1 MENKELQELFA
12 AKRTTEA
19 NRRRQEELRQQL
31 EAAAAPAAP
40 AKSRRLWPVWAA
52 GIAASIA
59 LVLLTVPGLFRRA
72 GEQPVLMAEAGEAIE
87 NIDFID
93 TIEVI
98 ETIGTIGTIETIPP
112 KPAKTFHSTAAV
124 LAAAEEAPLPEPE
137 TKGTEADV
145 EPTTPTIEV
154 PAIELA
160 DNATLEPPASNAPR
174 IHRRTSTSMVN
185 SSNIETVQPMPS
197 DFQNFLANAFG
208 TETDTPFNLTTIN
221 L

>member
-19 NRRRQEELRQQL
+19 NRRRQAELRQQL
-31 EAAAAPAAP
+31 EATAAPTAP
-40 AKSRRLWPVWAA
+40 ARSRRLWPVWAA

-59 LVLLTVPGLFRRA
+59 LVLLTMPSLFRRA

-87 NIDFID
+87 AID
-93 TIEVI
+93 TIEAI
-98 ETIGTIGTIETIPP
+98 ETIETIETINS
-112 KPAKTFHSTAAV
+112 KPAKTFHSTATV
-124 LAAAEEAPLPEPE
+124 LAAAEEAPLPDLE
-137 TKGTEADV
+137 TETE

-160 DNATLEPPASNAPR
+160 DNATPEPPASNAPR

-197 DFQNFLANAFG
+197 DFQNFLASAFG
-208 TETDTPFNLTTIN
+208 TETDTPFNLTTFN

>member
-19 NRRRQEELRQQL
+19 NRRRQAELRQQL
-31 EAAAAPAAP
+31 EATAAPAAP

-59 LVLLTVPGLFRRA
+59 LVLLTMPGLFRRA
-72 GEQPVLMAEAGEAIE
+72 GEQPVLVAEAGEAIE
-87 NIDFID
+87 IID
-93 TIEVI
+93 TIENI
-98 ETIGTIGTIETIPP
+98 ETIETINTE
-112 KPAKTFHSTAAV
+112 PAKTFHSTATV

-137 TKGTEADV
+137 TKGTEAV
-145 EPTTPTIEV
+145 EEPTTPTIEA

-160 DNATLEPPASNAPR
+160 DNATPEPPASNAPR

-197 DFQNFLANAFG
+197 DFQNFLASAFG

>member
-19 NRRRQEELRQQL
+19 NRRRQAELRQQL
-31 EAAAAPAAP
+31 EATAAPTAQG
-40 AKSRRLWPVWAA
+40 KTRRLWPVWAA

-59 LVLLTVPGLFRRA
+59 LVLLTVPGLFHA
-72 GEQPVLMAEAGEAIE
+72 ESEQPVLVAEAGKAIE
-87 NIDFID
+87 AID
-93 TIEVI
+93 TIEAI
-98 ETIGTIGTIETIPP
+98 ETIETIETINP
-112 KPAKTFHSTAAV
+112 KPAKTYHSTATV
-124 LAAAEEAPLPEPE
+124 LAAAEEETLPDLE
-137 TKGTEADV
+137 TETE
-145 EPTTPTIEV
+145 EPTIPTIEA

-160 DNATLEPPASNAPR
+160 DNATPEPPASNAPR

-197 DFQNFLANAFG
+197 DFQNFLASAFG

>member
-1 MENKELQELFA
+1 MENKELLELFA
-12 AKRTTEA
+12 AKRTTET
-19 NRRRQEELRQQL
+19 NRRRQAELRQQL
-31 EAAAAPAAP
+31 EAATAPAAP
-40 AKSRRLWPVWAA
+40 ARSRRLWPVWAA

-59 LVLLTVPGLFRRA
+59 LVLLTMPGLFRRA

-87 NIDFID
+87 AID
-93 TIEVI
+93 TIEAI
-98 ETIGTIGTIETIPP
+98 ETIETIETINP

-124 LAAAEEAPLPEPE
+124 LAAAVEAPLPEPE
-137 TKGTEADV
+137 TKGTEAV
-145 EPTTPTIEV
+145 EEPETATIEV

-160 DNATLEPPASNAPR
+160 DNATPEPPASNAPR

-197 DFQNFLANAFG
+197 DFQNFLASAFG
-208 TETDTPFNLTTIN
+208 TETDTPFNLTTFN

>member
-19 NRRRQEELRQQL
+19 NRRRQAELRQQL
-31 EAAAAPAAP
+31 EAATTPAAP
-40 AKSRRLWPVWAA
+40 ARSRRLWPVWAA

-59 LVLLTVPGLFRRA
+59 LVLLTMPGLFRRA
-72 GEQPVLMAEAGEAIE
+72 SEQPVLMAEAGEI
-87 NIDFID
+87 IDTIGTTID
-93 TIEVI
+93 TIE
-98 ETIGTIGTIETIPP
+98 TIETIKP

-137 TKGTEADV
+137 TKGTEAV
-145 EPTTPTIEV
+145 EEPATATIEV

-160 DNATLEPPASNAPR
+160 DNATPEPPASNAPR
-174 IHRRTSTSMVN
+174 IHRRASTSMVN
-185 SSNIETVQPMPS
+185 SSNIETIQPMPS

>member
-31 EAAAAPAAP
+31 EAAAAPTAQG
-40 AKSRRLWPVWAA
+40 KTRRLWPVWAA

-59 LVLLTVPGLFRRA
+59 LVLLTMPGLFRRA
-72 GEQPVLMAEAGEAIE
+72 GEQPVLMAEAGKTIEA
-87 NIDFID
+87 ID
-93 TIEVI
+93 TIEAI
-98 ETIGTIGTIETIPP
+98 ETIETIETINP

-137 TKGTEADV
+137 TKETEAV
-145 EPTTPTIEV
+145 EEPATATFEA

-160 DNATLEPPASNAPR
+160 DNATPEPPASNAPR

-197 DFQNFLANAFG
+197 DFQNFLASAFG

>member
-1 MENKELQELFA
+1 MENEELQELFA

-59 LVLLTVPGLFRRA
+59 LVLLTMPSLFRRA
-72 GEQPVLMAEAGEAIE
+72 GEQPVLVAEAGEAIE
-87 NIDFID
+87 IID
-93 TIEVI
+93 TIETI
-98 ETIGTIGTIETIPP
+98 ETIETIGTIETINP
-112 KPAKTFHSTAAV
+112 KPAKTFLSTATA
-124 LAAAEEAPLPEPE
+124 LAAAEEAPMPEPE
-137 TKGTEADV
+137 TKGTEAV
-145 EPTTPTIEV
+145 EEPATPTIEV

-208 TETDTPFNLTTIN
+208 TETDTPFNLTTFN

>member
-19 NRRRQEELRQQL
+19 NRRRQAELRQQL
-31 EAAAAPAAP
+31 EATATPAAP

-59 LVLLTVPGLFRRA
+59 LVLLTMPSLFRRA
-72 GEQPVLMAEAGEAIE
+72 GEHPVLVAEAREAIE
-87 NIDFID
+87 IID
-93 TIEVI
+93 TIEN
-98 ETIGTIGTIETIPP
+98 IGTIETINP
-112 KPAKTFHSTAAV
+112 KPAKTFHSTATV

-137 TKGTEADV
+137 TKGTEAV
-145 EPTTPTIEV
+145 EEPTTPTIEV

-160 DNATLEPPASNAPR
+160 DNATLEPPVSNAPR

-185 SSNIETVQPMPS
+185 SSNIETIQPMPS

-208 TETDTPFNLTTIN
+208 TETDTPFNLTTFN

>member
-31 EAAAAPAAP
+31 EAAAAPTAQG
-40 AKSRRLWPVWAA
+40 KTRRLWPVWAA

-59 LVLLTVPGLFRRA
+59 LVLLTMPSLFRRA

-87 NIDFID
+87 AID
-93 TIEVI
+93 TIEAI
-98 ETIGTIGTIETIPP
+98 ETIEDIIKQRPSRGRHT
-112 KPAKTFHSTAAV
+112 TATPTAV
-124 LAAAEEAPLPEPE
+124 LAAAEEEALPDLE
-137 TKGTEADV
+137 TETE

-160 DNATLEPPASNAPR
+160 DNATPEPPASNAPR

-208 TETDTPFNLTTIN
+208 TETDTPFNLTTFN

>member
-19 NRRRQEELRQQL
+19 NRRRQAELRQQL
-31 EAAAAPAAP
+31 EATAAPAAQ
-40 AKSRRLWPVWAA
+40 AKTRRLWPVWAA

-59 LVLLTVPGLFRRA
+59 LVLLTVPGLFHA
-72 GEQPVLMAEAGEAIE
+72 ESEQPVLVAEAGEEIE
-87 NIDFID
+87 AID
-93 TIEVI
+93 TIEAI
-98 ETIGTIGTIETIPP
+98 ETIETIETINP
-112 KPAKTFHSTAAV
+112 KPAKTYHSTATV

-137 TKGTEADV
+137 TKETEAGE
-145 EPTTPTIEV
+145 EPTIPTIEA

-160 DNATLEPPASNAPR
+160 DNATPEPPASNAPR

-185 SSNIETVQPMPS
+185 SSNIETIQSMPS

>member
-31 EAAAAPAAP
+31 EATAAPTAQG
-40 AKSRRLWPVWAA
+40 KTRRLWPVWAA

-59 LVLLTVPGLFRRA
+59 LVLLTVPGLFHA
-72 GEQPVLMAEAGEAIE
+72 ESEQPVLVAEAGEEIE
-87 NIDFID
+87 GIDRIERID
-93 TIEVI
+93 TIEAI
-98 ETIGTIGTIETIPP
+98 ETIETINP
-112 KPAKTFHSTAAV
+112 KPAKTYHSTATA

-137 TKGTEADV
+137 TKETEAGE
-145 EPTTPTIEV
+145 EPTIPTIEA

-160 DNATLEPPASNAPR
+160 NNATHEPPASNAPR

-185 SSNIETVQPMPS
+185 SSNIETIQPMPS
-197 DFQNFLANAFG
+197 DFQNFLASAFG
-208 TETDTPFNLTTIN
+208 TETDTPFNLTTFN

>member
-19 NRRRQEELRQQL
+19 NRRRQAELRQQL
-31 EAAAAPAAP
+31 EATAAPAAP
-40 AKSRRLWPVWAA
+40 ARSRRLWPVWA
-52 GIAASIA
+52 GSIAASIA
-59 LVLLTVPGLFRRA
+59 LVLLTMPGLFRRA

-87 NIDFID
+87 AID
-93 TIEVI
+93 TIEAI
-98 ETIGTIGTIETIPP
+98 ETIETINP
-112 KPAKTFHSTAAV
+112 KPAKTFHSTATD

-137 TKGTEADV
+137 TKETEAV
-145 EPTTPTIEV
+145 EKPAIVTIEV

-208 TETDTPFNLTTIN
+208 TETDTPFNLTTFN

>member
-31 EAAAAPAAP
+31 EAATAPAAP
-40 AKSRRLWPVWAA
+40 ARSRRLWPLWA
-52 GIAASIA
+52 GSIAASIA
-59 LVLLTVPGLFRRA
+59 LVLLTMPSLFRRA
-72 GEQPVLMAEAGEAIE
+72 DEQPVLMAEAGEI
-87 NIDFID
+87 ID
-93 TIEVI
+93 TIE
-98 ETIGTIGTIETIPP
+98 TIETIETIKP
-112 KPAKTFHSTAAV
+112 KPAKTFHSTATV

-137 TKGTEADV
+137 TKGTEAV
-145 EPTTPTIEV
+145 EEPAIATIEV

-160 DNATLEPPASNAPR
+160 DNATPEPPASNAPR

-197 DFQNFLANAFG
+197 DFQNFLASAFG

>member
-31 EAAAAPAAP
+31 EAATAPAAP
-40 AKSRRLWPVWAA
+40 ARSRRLWPVWA
-52 GIAASIA
+52 GSIAASIA
-59 LVLLTVPGLFRRA
+59 LVLLTMPGLFRRA

-87 NIDFID
+87 IID
-93 TIEVI
+93 TIE
-98 ETIGTIGTIETIPP
+98 TIGTIETIPP
-112 KPAKTFHSTAAV
+112 KPAKTFHSTATA

-137 TKGTEADV
+137 AKGTEAV
-145 EPTTPTIEV
+145 EEPATATIEV

-160 DNATLEPPASNAPR
+160 DNATPEPPASNAPR

-197 DFQNFLANAFG
+197 DFQNFLASAFG

>member
-19 NRRRQEELRQQL
+19 NRRRQAKLRQQL
-31 EAAAAPAAP
+31 EAATAPAAP

-59 LVLLTVPGLFRRA
+59 LVLLTMPSLFRRA
-72 GEQPVLMAEAGEAIE
+72 GEQPVLVAEAREAIE
-87 NIDFID
+87 IID
-93 TIEVI
+93 TIEN
-98 ETIGTIGTIETIPP
+98 IGTIETINP
-112 KPAKTFHSTAAV
+112 KPAKTFHSTATA
-124 LAAAEEAPLPEPE
+124 LAAAEEAPMPEPE
-137 TKGTEADV
+137 TKGTEAV
-145 EPTTPTIEV
+145 EEPTTPTIEV

-160 DNATLEPPASNAPR
+160 DNATLEPPVSNAPR

-185 SSNIETVQPMPS
+185 SSNIETIQPMPS
-197 DFQNFLANAFG
+197 NFQNFLANAFG
-208 TETDTPFNLTTIN
+208 TETDTPFNLTTFN

>member
-19 NRRRQEELRQQL
+19 NRRRQAELRQQL
-31 EAAAAPAAP
+31 EATAAPTAQG
-40 AKSRRLWPVWAA
+40 KTRRLWPVWAA

-59 LVLLTVPGLFRRA
+59 LVLLTVPGLFHA
-72 GEQPVLMAEAGEAIE
+72 ESEQPVLVAEAG
-87 NIDFID
+87 
-93 TIEVI
+93 EVI
-98 ETIGTIGTIETIPP
+98 ETIDTIDTIETIETINP
-112 KPAKTFHSTAAV
+112 KPAKTYHSTATV
-124 LAAAEEAPLPEPE
+124 LAAAEEEALPSLE
-137 TKGTEADV
+137 TETE
-145 EPTTPTIEV
+145 EPTIPTIEA

-160 DNATLEPPASNAPR
+160 DNATPEPPASNAPR

-185 SSNIETVQPMPS
+185 SSNIETIQPMPS

-208 TETDTPFNLTTIN
+208 TETDTPFNLTTFN

>member
-19 NRRRQEELRQQL
+19 NRRRQAELRQQL
-31 EAAAAPAAP
+31 EAATAPAAP

-59 LVLLTVPGLFRRA
+59 LVLLTMPSLFRRA
-72 GEQPVLMAEAGEAIE
+72 GEQPVLVAEAGEAIE
-87 NIDFID
+87 IID
-93 TIEVI
+93 TIETI
-98 ETIGTIGTIETIPP
+98 ETIGTIETINP
-112 KPAKTFHSTAAV
+112 KPAKTFHSTATA
-124 LAAAEEAPLPEPE
+124 LAAAEEEALPDLE
-137 TKGTEADV
+137 TETE
-145 EPTTPTIEV
+145 EPTTPTIEA

-160 DNATLEPPASNAPR
+160 DNATPEPPASNAPR

-197 DFQNFLANAFG
+197 DFQNFLASAFG
-208 TETDTPFNLTTIN
+208 TETDTPFNLTTFN

>member
-19 NRRRQEELRQQL
+19 NRRRQAELRQQL
-31 EAAAAPAAP
+31 EAATAPAAP
-40 AKSRRLWPVWAA
+40 ARSRRLWPVWAA

-59 LVLLTVPGLFRRA
+59 LVLLTMPGLFRRA
-72 GEQPVLMAEAGEAIE
+72 GEQPVLVAEAGEI
-87 NIDFID
+87 ID
-93 TIEVI
+93 
-98 ETIGTIGTIETIPP
+98 TIGTIETIETIETIPP
-112 KPAKTFHSTAAV
+112 KPSKTFHSTAAV

-137 TKGTEADV
+137 TKGTEAV
-145 EPTTPTIEV
+145 EEPATATIEV

-185 SSNIETVQPMPS
+185 SSNIETIQPMPS

-208 TETDTPFNLTTIN
+208 TETDTPFNLTTLN

>member
-19 NRRRQEELRQQL
+19 NRRRQAELRQQL

-40 AKSRRLWPVWAA
+40 AKSHRLWPVWAA

-59 LVLLTVPGLFRRA
+59 LVLLTMPSLFRRA
-72 GEQPVLMAEAGEAIE
+72 GEQPVLVAEAGEAIE
-87 NIDFID
+87 AID
-93 TIEVI
+93 TIEAI
-98 ETIGTIGTIETIPP
+98 ETIETIETINP
-112 KPAKTFHSTAAV
+112 KPAKTYHSTATA

-137 TKGTEADV
+137 TKGTEAV
-145 EPTTPTIEV
+145 EEPETATIEV

-185 SSNIETVQPMPS
+185 SSNIETIQPMPS
-197 DFQNFLANAFG
+197 DFQNFLASAFG

>member
-19 NRRRQEELRQQL
+19 NRRRQAELRQQL
-31 EAAAAPAAP
+31 EATAAPTAQG
-40 AKSRRLWPVWAA
+40 KTRRLWPVWAA

-59 LVLLTVPGLFRRA
+59 LVLLTMPGLFRRA
-72 GEQPVLMAEAGEAIE
+72 GEQPVLMAEAGKTIEA
-87 NIDFID
+87 ID
-93 TIEVI
+93 TIEAI
-98 ETIGTIGTIETIPP
+98 ETIETIETINP
-112 KPAKTFHSTAAV
+112 KPAKTFHSTATA

-137 TKGTEADV
+137 TKETETV
-145 EPTTPTIEV
+145 EEPATPTIEV

-160 DNATLEPPASNAPR
+160 DNATPEPPASNAPR

-185 SSNIETVQPMPS
+185 SSNIETIQPMPS
-197 DFQNFLANAFG
+197 DFQNFLASAFG
-208 TETDTPFNLTTIN
+208 TETDTPFNLTTFN

>member
-19 NRRRQEELRQQL
+19 NRRRQAELRQQL
-31 EAAAAPAAP
+31 EAAAAPTAQG
-40 AKSRRLWPVWAA
+40 KTRRLWPVWAA

-59 LVLLTVPGLFRRA
+59 LVLLTMPSLFRRA
-72 GEQPVLMAEAGEAIE
+72 GEQPVLVAEAGEAIE
-87 NIDFID
+87 AID
-93 TIEVI
+93 TIEAI
-98 ETIGTIGTIETIPP
+98 ETIETIETINT
-112 KPAKTFHSTAAV
+112 KPAKTFHSTATA
-124 LAAAEEAPLPEPE
+124 LAAAEEAPLPKPE
-137 TKGTEADV
+137 TKGTEAGE
-145 EPTTPTIEV
+145 EPETATIEV

-160 DNATLEPPASNAPR
+160 DNATPEPPASNAPR

-197 DFQNFLANAFG
+197 DFQNFLASAFG
-208 TETDTPFNLTTIN
+208 TETDTPFNLTTFN

>member
-19 NRRRQEELRQQL
+19 NRRRQAELRQQL
-31 EAAAAPAAP
+31 EAAAAPATP
-40 AKSRRLWPVWAA
+40 ARSRRLWPVWAA

-59 LVLLTVPGLFRRA
+59 LVLLTVPSLFRRA
-72 GEQPVLMAEAGEAIE
+72 GEQPMLMAEAGEAIE

-98 ETIGTIGTIETIPP
+98 ETIETIPP
-112 KPAKTFHSTAAV
+112 KPAKTFHSTATD

-137 TKGTEADV
+137 TKGAEAV
-145 EPTTPTIEV
+145 EEPTTPTIEV

-160 DNATLEPPASNAPR
+160 DNATPEPPASNAPR

-197 DFQNFLANAFG
+197 DFQNFLASAFG
-208 TETDTPFNLTTIN
+208 TETDTPFNLTTFN

>member
-19 NRRRQEELRQQL
+19 NRRRQAELRQQL
-31 EAAAAPAAP
+31 EATAAPTAQG
-40 AKSRRLWPVWAA
+40 KTRRLWPVWAA

-59 LVLLTVPGLFRRA
+59 LVLLTVPGLFHA
-72 GEQPVLMAEAGEAIE
+72 ESEQPMLVAEAG
-87 NIDFID
+87 
-93 TIEVI
+93 EVI
-98 ETIGTIGTIETIPP
+98 ETIETIDTIDTIETIETINP
-112 KPAKTFHSTAAV
+112 KPAKTYHSTATV
-124 LAAAEEAPLPEPE
+124 LAAAEEEAMPDLE
-137 TKGTEADV
+137 TETE
-145 EPTTPTIEV
+145 EPTTPTFEA

-160 DNATLEPPASNAPR
+160 DNATPEPPASNAPR

-185 SSNIETVQPMPS
+185 SSNIETIQPMPS

-208 TETDTPFNLTTIN
+208 TETDTPFNLTTFN

>member
-19 NRRRQEELRQQL
+19 NRRRQAELRQQL
-31 EAAAAPAAP
+31 EATAAPTAQG
-40 AKSRRLWPVWAA
+40 KTRRLWPVWAA

-59 LVLLTVPGLFRRA
+59 LVLLTMPSLFRRA

-87 NIDFID
+87 AID
-93 TIEVI
+93 TIEAI
-98 ETIGTIGTIETIPP
+98 ETIETIETINP

-137 TKGTEADV
+137 TKGTEAV
-145 EPTTPTIEV
+145 EEPATATIEV

-160 DNATLEPPASNAPR
+160 DNATPEPPASNAPR

-185 SSNIETVQPMPS
+185 SSNIETIQPMPS

-208 TETDTPFNLTTIN
+208 TETDTPFNLTTFN

>member
-19 NRRRQEELRQQL
+19 NRRRQAELRQQL
-31 EAAAAPAAP
+31 EAAAAPTAQG
-40 AKSRRLWPVWAA
+40 KTRRLWPVWAA

-59 LVLLTVPGLFRRA
+59 LVLLTMPSLFRRA
-72 GEQPVLMAEAGEAIE
+72 GEQPVLMAEAGKTIEA
-87 NIDFID
+87 ID
-93 TIEVI
+93 TIEAI
-98 ETIGTIGTIETIPP
+98 ETIETIETINP
-112 KPAKTFHSTAAV
+112 KPAKTYHSTATA
-124 LAAAEEAPLPEPE
+124 LAAAEEEALPDLE
-137 TKGTEADV
+137 TETE

-160 DNATLEPPASNAPR
+160 DNATPELPASNAPR

-185 SSNIETVQPMPS
+185 SSNIETIQPMPS
-197 DFQNFLANAFG
+197 DFQNFLASAFG

>member
-19 NRRRQEELRQQL
+19 NRRRQAELRQQL

-59 LVLLTVPGLFRRA
+59 LVLLTMPSLFRRA

-87 NIDFID
+87 AID
-93 TIEVI
+93 TIEAI
-98 ETIGTIGTIETIPP
+98 ETIETIETINP
-112 KPAKTFHSTAAV
+112 KPAKTFHSTATA

-137 TKGTEADV
+137 TKGTEAV
-145 EPTTPTIEV
+145 EEPAIATIEV

-160 DNATLEPPASNAPR
+160 DNATPEPPASNAPR

-197 DFQNFLANAFG
+197 DFQNFLASAFG

>member
-19 NRRRQEELRQQL
+19 NRRRQAKLRQQL
-31 EAAAAPAAP
+31 EAATAPAAP

-59 LVLLTVPGLFRRA
+59 LVLLTMPGLFRRA

-87 NIDFID
+87 AID
-93 TIEVI
+93 TIEAI
-98 ETIGTIGTIETIPP
+98 ETIETIETINP
-112 KPAKTFHSTAAV
+112 KPAKTYHSTAAV

-137 TKGTEADV
+137 TKETEAV
-145 EPTTPTIEV
+145 EEPTTPTIEA

-185 SSNIETVQPMPS
+185 SSNIETIQPMPS

-208 TETDTPFNLTTIN
+208 TETDTPFNLTTFN

>member
-19 NRRRQEELRQQL
+19 NRRRQAELRQQL
-31 EAAAAPAAP
+31 EAAAAPTAP

-59 LVLLTVPGLFRRA
+59 LVLLTMPGLFRRA

-87 NIDFID
+87 AID
-93 TIEVI
+93 TIEAI
-98 ETIGTIGTIETIPP
+98 ETIETIETINP
-112 KPAKTFHSTAAV
+112 KPAKTYHSTATV

-137 TKGTEADV
+137 TKETEAGE
-145 EPTTPTIEV
+145 EPTTPTIEA
-154 PAIELA
+154 PTIELA
-160 DNATLEPPASNAPR
+160 DNATPEPPASNAPR

-185 SSNIETVQPMPS
+185 SSNIETIQPMPS

-208 TETDTPFNLTTIN
+208 TETDTPFNLTTFN

>member
-19 NRRRQEELRQQL
+19 NRRRQAELRQQL
-31 EAAAAPAAP
+31 EATAAPAAP

-59 LVLLTVPGLFRRA
+59 LVLLTMPSLFRRA
-72 GEQPVLMAEAGEAIE
+72 GEQPVLMAEAGKTIEA
-87 NIDFID
+87 ID
-93 TIEVI
+93 TIEAI
-98 ETIGTIGTIETIPP
+98 ETIETIETINP
-112 KPAKTFHSTAAV
+112 KPAKTYHSTATA
-124 LAAAEEAPLPEPE
+124 LAAAEEEALPDLE
-137 TKGTEADV
+137 TETE

-185 SSNIETVQPMPS
+185 SSNIETIQPMPS

-208 TETDTPFNLTTIN
+208 TETDTPFNLTTFN

>member
-31 EAAAAPAAP
+31 EATAAPTAQG
-40 AKSRRLWPVWAA
+40 KTRRLWPVWAA

-59 LVLLTVPGLFRRA
+59 LVLLTVPGLFHA
-72 GEQPVLMAEAGEAIE
+72 ESEQPVLVAEAGKAIE
-87 NIDFID
+87 AID
-93 TIEVI
+93 TIEAI
-98 ETIGTIGTIETIPP
+98 ETIETIETINP
-112 KPAKTFHSTAAV
+112 KPAKTYHSTATA

-137 TKGTEADV
+137 TKGTEAV
-145 EPTTPTIEV
+145 EEPATPTFET

-160 DNATLEPPASNAPR
+160 DNATPEPPASNAPR

-197 DFQNFLANAFG
+197 DFQNFLASAFG

>member
-31 EAAAAPAAP
+31 EATAAPTAP
-40 AKSRRLWPVWAA
+40 ARSRRLWPVWA
-52 GIAASIA
+52 GSIAASIA
-59 LVLLTVPGLFRRA
+59 LVLLTMPGLFRRA

-87 NIDFID
+87 AID
-93 TIEVI
+93 TIEAI
-98 ETIGTIGTIETIPP
+98 ETIETIEAINP
-112 KPAKTFHSTAAV
+112 KPAKTYHSTATV

-137 TKGTEADV
+137 TKETEAVD
-145 EPTTPTIEV
+145 EPATATIEV

-160 DNATLEPPASNAPR
+160 DNAPLEPPASNAPR

-208 TETDTPFNLTTIN
+208 TETDTPFNLTTFN

>member
-19 NRRRQEELRQQL
+19 NRRRQAELRQQL
-31 EAAAAPAAP
+31 EATAAPTAQG
-40 AKSRRLWPVWAA
+40 KTRRLWPVWAA

-59 LVLLTVPGLFRRA
+59 LVLLTVPGLFHA
-72 GEQPVLMAEAGEAIE
+72 ESEQPVLVAEAGKAIE
-87 NIDFID
+87 AID
-93 TIEVI
+93 TIEAI
-98 ETIGTIGTIETIPP
+98 ETIETIETINP
-112 KPAKTFHSTAAV
+112 KPAKTYHSTATV
-124 LAAAEEAPLPEPE
+124 LAAAEEETLPDLE
-137 TKGTEADV
+137 TETE
-145 EPTTPTIEV
+145 EPTIPTIEA

-160 DNATLEPPASNAPR
+160 DNATPEPPASNAPR

-197 DFQNFLANAFG
+197 DFQNFLASAFG
-208 TETDTPFNLTTIN
+208 TETDTPFNLTTFN

>member
-40 AKSRRLWPVWAA
+40 ARSRRLWPVWAA

-59 LVLLTVPGLFRRA
+59 LVLLTMPSLFRRA
-72 GEQPVLMAEAGEAIE
+72 GEQPVLVAEAGEAIE
-87 NIDFID
+87 IID
-93 TIEVI
+93 TIE
-98 ETIGTIGTIETIPP
+98 TIGTIETINP

-137 TKGTEADV
+137 TKGTEAGE
-145 EPTTPTIEV
+145 EPATATIEV

-185 SSNIETVQPMPS
+185 SSNIETIQPMPS
-197 DFQNFLANAFG
+197 DFQNFLASAFG
-208 TETDTPFNLTTIN
+208 TETDTPFNLTTFN

>member
-19 NRRRQEELRQQL
+19 NRRRQAELRQQL
-31 EAAAAPAAP
+31 EAATAPAAP

-59 LVLLTVPGLFRRA
+59 LVLLTMPSLFRRA
-72 GEQPVLMAEAGEAIE
+72 GEQPVLVAEAGEAIE

-98 ETIGTIGTIETIPP
+98 ETIETINT
-112 KPAKTFHSTAAV
+112 KPAKTFHSTATV

-137 TKGTEADV
+137 TKGTEAV
-145 EPTTPTIEV
+145 EEPAIATIEV

-160 DNATLEPPASNAPR
+160 DNATPEPPASNAPR

-185 SSNIETVQPMPS
+185 SSNIETIQPMPS

-208 TETDTPFNLTTIN
+208 TETDTPFNLTIFN